1 MTLDTHYLVS
11 QIIGVVVIIATLIAI
26 LWQGVQTNQI
36 ARADLTLNS
45 WMQTGQVQYA
55 QIDSPEKVEF
65 LHRALFGAAP
75 LTEAEKLRF
84 AYICECTVGM
94 YYAAFNLRS
103 RKLVEGSAYERL
115 SGIVRWHFS
124 SPRARK
130 WWRAVRSQGF
140 SPDFRHSID
149 AMIEAIE
156 GHAAA
161 PTQVEHPA

>member
-1 MTLDTHYLVS
+1 MTLETLYLVS
-11 QIIGVVVIIATLIAI
+11 QIAGVVVIILTLFAI
-26 LWQGVQTNQI
+26 LWQGYKTNQI
-36 ARADLTLNS
+36 ARAELTLGS
-45 WMQTGQVQYA
+45 WMQTGQMQYA

-75 LTEAEKLRF
+75 LTEVEKLRF
-84 AYICECTVGM
+84 TYICECTIGM

-103 RKLVEGSAYERL
+103 RRLVEGSAYERL
-115 SGIVRWHFS
+115 GGIVRWHFS

-140 SPDFRHSID
+140 SPDFRQKID

-156 GHAAA
+156 VHAVA
-161 PTQVEHPA
+161 PTNEDHPG

>member
-1 MTLDTHYLVS
+1 MSLETLYLVS
-11 QIIGVVVIIATLIAI
+11 QIVGVVVIIATLFAI
-26 LWQGVQTNQI
+26 LWQGRQTNQI

-45 WMQTGQVQYA
+45 WMQTGQLQYA
-55 QIDSPEKVEF
+55 QIDTPEKVEF

-75 LTEAEKLRF
+75 LTEPEKLRF

-94 YYAAFNLRS
+94 YYASFNLRS

-115 SGIVRWHFS
+115 GGIVRWHFS

-130 WWRAVRSQGF
+130 WWRVVRSQGF
-140 SPDFRHSID
+140 SPEFRQSID

-161 PTQVEHPA
+161 PKEESNA

>member
-1 MTLDTHYLVS
+1 MNLETIYFIS
-11 QIIGVVVIIATLIAI
+11 QIVAVIVIVATLFAI
-26 LWQGVQTNQI
+26 LWQGRQTNQI

-45 WMQTGQVQYA
+45 WVQTGQLQYS

-65 LHRALFGAAP
+65 LQRALFGSAP
-75 LTEAEKLRF
+75 LTDAEKLRF
-84 AYICECTVGM
+84 AYISECTVGM

-115 SGIVRWHFS
+115 GGVVRWYFS

-140 SPDFRHSID
+140 SPEFRQLID
-149 AMIEAIE
+149 KMVETIEA
-156 GHAAA
+156 HAAA
-161 PTQVEHPA
+161 PKNEEHPG